1 MYIMMRMVIFLVQWN
16 DVSNLGYLVQARITN
31 STVFNASTT
40 IIGMWDTGPDHK
52 PLYCNSSST
61 SMDGPFPVS

>member
-1 MYIMMRMVIFLVQWN
+1 MNGLIFLVQWN
-16 DVSNLGYLVQARITN
+16 DASNLGYLVQARITN
-31 STVFNASTT
+31 NGYSAVFNASTT
-40 IIGMWDTGPDHK
+40 IIGTWDTGPDHK